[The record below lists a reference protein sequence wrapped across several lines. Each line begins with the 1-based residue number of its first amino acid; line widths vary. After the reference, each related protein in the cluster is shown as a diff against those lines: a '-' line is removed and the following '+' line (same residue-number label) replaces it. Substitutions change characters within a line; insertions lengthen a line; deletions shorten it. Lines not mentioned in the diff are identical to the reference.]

1 MNRPAQVMAQG
12 TAVRLLSAALPDGSE
27 VAVREH
33 PGEPG
38 GPTLVL
44 AHGWCLA
51 QESWDPVVTELRRRR
66 PGLRVLTYDQPG
78 HGASSPI
85 HGDRIEVRDLGRALG
100 AVLAEHAPEGELVL
114 GGHSM
119 GGMTVMA
126 LAGLQPDLVRER
138 VRGLLL
144 AATMARPDPR
154 RRGIPG
160 ERLVMGL
167 MARFPDSWP
176 GLPTTPAMTARN
188 LFGAD
193 PDPEAVEATS
203 ALTAATGGRTTGLC
217 YGAIMRHDEVDAL
230 GGLSGV
236 PTFVVTGSR
245 DRLTPVRRGR
255 HVAAHA
261 PGSTFWSVPGAG
273 HMLAWEATDLL
284 VDRLERL
291 LDATPAAARP

>member
-100 AVLAEHAPEGELVL
+100 AVLA
-114 GGHSM
+114 
-119 GGMTVMA
+119 
-126 LAGLQPDLVRER
+126 GLQPDLVRER

-167 MARFPDSWP
+167 MARFPESWP